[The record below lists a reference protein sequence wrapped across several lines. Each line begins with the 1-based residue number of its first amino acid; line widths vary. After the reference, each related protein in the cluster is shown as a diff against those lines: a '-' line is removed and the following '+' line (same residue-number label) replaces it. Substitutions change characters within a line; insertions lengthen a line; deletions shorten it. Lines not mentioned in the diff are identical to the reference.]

1 MNPKTITRLFAV
13 SLALATQCASA
24 DQRPILYSSPGASPA
39 VLQAA
44 QKISDTATPKVDY
57 AALTRQGD
65 VFVRIAPRGRTLT
78 NTNALS
84 AGAFLSGKPYA
95 FVTTPESV
103 YGKSLLDIYL
113 DIGYEAEDV
122 IHWQRDQDMVAIVF
136 RFPDVVRMSDVGN
149 GALPADWNAQVYA
162 PTWDNMFA
170 LFDRLAGQAT
180 IDVAKASSSFA
191 PSGLVFASTA
201 ERDFVTGFPA
211 AARAGVKA
219 ASYDKLSVD
228 GGDPWRYRQL
238 MEQKLSVFEHF
249 CGDGH
254 TRNELVDRDCT
265 TRNSGI
271 LEFVGPNQKLPE
283 LKDVAV
289 VRLGMLGI
297 GDSYAPASRWVAASG
312 GTVPEGAV
320 KAGAEAAPGRQPLY
334 VCRAS
339 YQGGLHPGKLRSDF
353 KGCNLGWGG
362 KEVVVP
368 DYEVLT
374 E

>member
-1 MNPKTITRLFAV
+1 MNQKIMACL
-13 SLALATQCASA
+13 LALPLVMTGHCASA
-24 DQRPILYSSPGASPA
+24 DQRPILYTSPGASPA
-39 VLQAA
+39 VLQVA
-44 QKISDTATPKVDY
+44 QKISDTATPKINY
-57 AALTRQGD
+57 ATLARQGD
-65 VFVRIAPRGRTLT
+65 VFVRIAPRAYTLT
-78 NTNALS
+78 GSNALATS
-84 AGAFLSGKPYA
+84 AILGTKPYV
-95 FVTTPESV
+95 FFTTPESV

-136 RFPDVVRMSDVGN
+136 RFPDTVRVSDVGN
-149 GALPADWNAQVYA
+149 GALPDSWNAQVYA
-162 PTWDNMFA
+162 PTWDNLFT
-170 LFDRLAGQAT
+170 LFDKLATQAA
-180 IDVAKASSSFA
+180 IDPAKASGSFM
-191 PSGLVFASTA
+191 PWGLTFASTA

-211 AARAGVKA
+211 AARTAVKTA
-219 ASYDKLSVD
+219 TYDKLSVD
-228 GGDPWRYRQL
+228 GGDNWRYRQL

-254 TRNELVDRDCT
+254 TRNELFDRDCT
-265 TRNSGI
+265 TRTSGI

-283 LKDVAV
+283 LKEVAV

-320 KAGAEAAPGRQPLY
+320 KAGAEAAPGQQPLY
-334 VCRAS
+334 VCRAG
-339 YQGGLHPGKLRSDF
+339 YQGGLHPGKLRPEF